1 MFKSEP
7 ICVLTAGPT
16 IDGRDI
22 PQKVIDDIA
31 ETYDPKRYT
40 ARINDDH
47 NEWSWKG
54 GSVLSAEARGS
65 ELWVEVKPNSHLLR
79 NIENGQLLHTSCE
92 YVEDFAKTGKAY
104 LTGLAFTDEP
114 ASLGTT
120 QVHLSAKQQADSKQ
134 LVSSGQMLN
143 LEQFS
148 SPSRESDE
156 QSWFIRQ
163 LSKLLK
169 SAPDAIDEQ
178 LSKKEESEEMS
189 KETEEL
195 LKQSVEQNKEL
206 NSNLGKLIEKLSVTS
221 ESTVVEEESTE
232 TEESKQVTELKGQV
246 ENLSSQITDLTEKFS
261 KLTDESGRQLAGE
274 DGAEEQ
280 YL

>member
-92 YVEDFAKTGKAY
+92 YIEDFAKTGKAY

-120 QVHLSAKQQADSKQ
+120 QVHLSAKQQDDAKQ

-148 SPSRESDE
+148 SHSKESDE
-156 QSWFIRQ
+156 QNWLIRQ
-163 LSKLLK
+163 LSRLLK

-178 LSKKEESEEMS
+178 LSKQEESEEMN

-195 LKQSVEQNKEL
+195 LKQSVEQNQEL
-206 NSNLGKLIEKLSVTS
+206 NSNLGKLIEKLSVQN
-221 ESTVVEEESTE
+221 EPEAEEEP
-232 TEESKQVTELKGQV
+232 EENTQVTEIKGQV
-246 ENLSSQITDLTEKFS
+246 ETLSSQISDLTEKFS
-261 KLTDESGRQLAGE
+261 KLTDEDGRKLAGE
-274 DGAEEQ
+274 DGDEEP